1 MTHKSK
7 NWQVIYRY
15 KDSLAGCFVW
25 APDEDQAEKKFRARK
40 EFEYDPEFDREDEGN
55 IRSIY
60 SSEYKLN
67 LFDLLKTYST
77 IIMTKDFQR
86 MNIPKLPVFTT
97 EDGIK
102 TIQDSFGKLVDWKNL
117 EDLIP
122 KNFKSGKRFKKTG
135 KAGIFAGSLELV
147 KEGDIKMKQDNLFDE
162 VYIKEN

>member
-60 SSEYKLN
+60 EYQAPKN
-67 LFDLLKTYST
+67 RPMPDK
-77 IIMTKDFQR
+77 MTALEKFV
-86 MNIPKLPVFTT
+86 KLPQFYNWLKKYDAGDEMAIAKQIPLTRDNKIVIDAIAKVVPIIRRYRGPRVRGGYMR
-97 EDGIK
+97 ECHR
-102 TIQDSFGKLVDWKNL
+102 QDAERVS
-117 EDLIP
+117 IYA
-122 KNFKSGKRFKKTG
+122 R
-135 KAGIFAGSLELV
+135 
-147 KEGDIKMKQDNLFDE
+147 
-162 VYIKEN
+162 